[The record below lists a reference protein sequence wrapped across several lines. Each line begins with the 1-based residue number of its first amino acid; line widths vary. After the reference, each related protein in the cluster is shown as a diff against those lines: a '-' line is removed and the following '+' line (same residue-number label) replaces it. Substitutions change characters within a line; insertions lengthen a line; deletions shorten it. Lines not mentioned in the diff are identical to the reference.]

1 MIVVAPPSFCLPAI
15 GCPVDISGSLAH
27 SAASAVLGALNAAL
41 DTTANWM
48 VGHVMDL
55 IGRSTRPDVSASWFV
70 DEIGRMRQVA
80 ILVLLPVLMAAT
92 IGSVLRQDGRR
103 LARVWAVGLPLAVLA
118 GFAGSQLASWAVAA
132 TDALCAVLTGPQS
145 ATLGSQFGGAMS
157 NPLVSGEPFF
167 VQMLLAGLTVAGAVM
182 VWLELM
188 VRSAAVYVATLFMPL
203 ALVGYVWPATVAIAR
218 RAIEILVSLVLS
230 KLVIVA
236 CLSLGLA
243 AMSQHGVD
251 ATMSGAAILL
261 LAGFAPF
268 TLLRL
273 APVVEASAIAHL
285 EGLSRRPMRAAS
297 STAGS
302 AAGIRS
308 HPAVALLM
316 SARSAAGQAAT
327 AMTGAV
333 TPQGVPERRADFLV
347 RASASGTGSSGPRPD
362 GGAPAGAAAP
372 AGPGGGVRG
381 G

>member
-1 MIVVAPPSFCLPAI
+1 MIVLAPPSFCLPAI
-15 GCPVDISGSLAH
+15 GCPVDISGTLAH
-27 SAASAVLGALNAAL
+27 SAASAVLGSLNAAL
-41 DTTANWM
+41 DATANWM

-55 IGRSTRPDVSASWFV
+55 IGGSTKPDVGAHWFV
-70 DEIGRMRQVA
+70 DEIGRMHQVA

-92 IGSVLRQDGRR
+92 VGPVLRQDGRR
-103 LARVWAVGLPLAVLA
+103 LARVWGVGLPLAVLA
-118 GFAGSQLASWAVAA
+118 GFACAQLASLAVAA
-132 TDALCAVLTGPQS
+132 TDGLCTVLIGPHA
-145 ATLGSQFGGAMS
+145 ATLGAQFSGAMS
-157 NPLVSGEPFF
+157 NRLVSGEPFF
-167 VQMLLAGLTVAGAVM
+167 VQMLLAGLTVAGTVM

-188 VRSAAVYVATLFMPL
+188 VRSAAVYVATFFMPL

-243 AMSQHGVD
+243 AMGQPGVD

-297 STAGS
+297 SAAGS
-302 AAGIRS
+302 AAGVRS

-327 AMTGAV
+327 AMTSAV
-333 TPQGVPERRADFLV
+333 TPQGVPERGADFLV
-347 RASASGTGSSGPRPD
+347 RASASGVGSSGPRPD
-362 GGAPAGAAAP
+362 GRGTG
-372 AGPGGGVRG
+372 GSGGSGGSGGGTSG